1 MRVCCVQSYMHFL
14 LLCAGQR
21 PLTERLGVN
30 VWFCILLFTR
40 ESQRISSMS
49 KRSHQQTLLSSVLSA
64 SLRAIN
70 ALRQKRTRCVDCACM
85 CDRIQFDA
93 LHACSHVRKHFFSLS
108 LSVSLSIDNNIWFIH
123 CFDALQ
129 CSLCLRWIQTPK
141 CLVMFNWNCVGNIWQ
156 FTLDKHMKS
165 ESKWNEERRV
175 NTHII
180 IICNDFIHALL
191 TNWMGECECGDLPTH
206 NYHRNLA
213 NDNRWWIF
221 CPRCRSLSL
230 WSRSWHWIDILEV
243 IHWIDIL
250 FRDNH
255 VHFLVAFSLCLNFH
269 SMFTADDMR
278 NAWYWW

>member
-1 MRVCCVQSYMHFL
+1 MCVNIF
-14 LLCAGQR
+14 
-21 PLTERLGVN
+21 
-30 VWFCILLFTR
+30 FCP
-40 ESQRISSMS
+40 
-49 KRSHQQTLLSSVLSA
+49 
-64 SLRAIN
+64 
-70 ALRQKRTRCVDCACM
+70 
-85 CDRIQFDA
+85 
-93 LHACSHVRKHFFSLS
+93 
-108 LSVSLSIDNNIWFIH
+108 SLSIDNNIWFIH

-165 ESKWNEERRV
+165 ESKWNEERQV
-175 NTHII
+175 NTH
-180 IICNDFIHALL
+180 IICNDFIHADL

-230 WSRSWHWIDILEV
+230 WSRSWHWIDFSEL

-250 FRDNH
+250 FRDTH
-255 VHFLVAFSLCLNFH
+255 VNLSNGFQFMSQFSFNVYGGRHAKRLILMIKPSRYIFI
-269 SMFTADDMR
+269 
-278 NAWYWW
+278 